1 MTVVKS
7 KFVPLQLAHYCTH
20 QLVPSK
26 DSIQQSSRLSE
37 GDCCH
42 AWNNKVCCCS
52 SYFTISKGQ
61 LILAPM
67 HQTVYCSNLRLC
79 WNHFAH
85 DDAPKF
91 PASTALKK
99 KAYVATTTAWTNKW
113 NKACSYGFKFNLQL
127 QCWIRP
133 TWRDHMAAVIL
144 QLACTSLQLMLSNVS
159 FLLKTMSPLPLTQPV
174 PLISIFHHWYAL
186 HS

>member
-99 KAYVATTTAWTNKW
+99 KRMLLPPPLELINGIKHAA
-113 NKACSYGFKFNLQL
+113 
-127 QCWIRP
+127 
-133 TWRDHMAAVIL
+133 MA
-144 QLACTSLQLMLSNVS
+144 SN
-159 FLLKTMSPLPLTQPV
+159 
-174 PLISIFHHWYAL
+174 SIFNCNVGSDQLGGITWQPLFSNWHAPACNWCCQTFLSYSKQCLPCHWPNQYL
-186 HS
+186 